1 MSSPDPG
8 QRAADTDRDAA
19 AETLRE
25 AFAEGRITQGELEQ
39 RLDEVHAARTYGE
52 LAPITADLPV
62 VVPALTQRQEQDA
75 KAAKRRRD
83 LRAGWA
89 SWLGV
94 SAIVNVVWLASWVA
108 GGDSPGYYWPI
119 WVMGPWGAAMV
130 LATLLDDDDEDD
142 D

>member
-1 MSSPDPG
+1 MSTPEPG
-8 QRAADTDRDAA
+8 QRAADSDRDAT

-25 AFAEGRITQGELEQ
+25 AFAEGRITQEELEQ
-39 RLDEVHAARTYGE
+39 RLDQVHAARTYGE

-62 VVPALTQRQEQDA
+62 VIPATPQRQERDA

-130 LATLLDDDDEDD
+130 LATLTQKTRGDA
-142 D
+142 

>member
-1 MSSPDPG
+1 MAAPDPA
-8 QRAADTDRDAA
+8 QRAGDADRDATA
-19 AETLRE
+19 AVLRE
-25 AFAEGRITQGELEQ
+25 AFAEGRITQSELED
-39 RLDEVHAARTYGE
+39 RLDKVHAAKTYGE
-52 LAPITADLPV
+52 LAPITADLPAHTP
-62 VVPALTQRQEQDA
+62 VPPTSQEPDP

-94 SAIVNVVWLASWVA
+94 SVIVNVVWLATWAA

-130 LATLLDDDDEDD
+130 LATLTQKARGDED
-142 D
+142 

>member
-1 MSSPDPG
+1 MATPDPA
-8 QRAADTDRDAA
+8 QRAGDVDRDATA
-19 AETLRE
+19 AVLRE
-25 AFAEGRITQGELEQ
+25 AFAEGRITQSELED
-39 RLDEVHAARTYGE
+39 RLDKVHAARTYGE
-52 LAPITADLPV
+52 LAPITADLPAQT
-62 VVPALTQRQEQDA
+62 PALPTSREPDP

-94 SAIVNVVWLASWVA
+94 SVIVNVVWLATWAA

-130 LATLLDDDDEDD
+130 LATLTQKARGDED
-142 D
+142 